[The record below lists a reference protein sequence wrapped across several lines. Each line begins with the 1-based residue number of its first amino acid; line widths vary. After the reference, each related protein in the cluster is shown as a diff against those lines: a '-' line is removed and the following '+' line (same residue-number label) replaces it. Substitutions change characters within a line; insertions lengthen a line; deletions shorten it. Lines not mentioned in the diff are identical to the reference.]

1 MDGSNNLLRAYTDQ
15 ILNELNKWYNITI
28 TVDTTLTSLAKVKFF
43 VNGSSVSSAVISS
56 LNAPDDITLS
66 LGHSRSSTLDA
77 YSRYYYKISSID
89 KYKLESAASNYK
101 SIQVGSNVSF
111 SSVLIKW
118 EEIANSNG
126 YKIYRSTSSVF
137 GANSLLATISGSETT
152 IFWDRG
158 TPVVSGSPPVTS
170 ESKYSDTMASF
181 YDGNDMALSLG
192 SAPIED
198 NTDNNYF
205 EGQINMMHVY
215 KTNLSSSQ
223 ISRNFEIN
231 KKKFSSIGLV
241 GTGERATATSS
252 ASTGFAEGVGAY

>member
-1 MDGSNNLLRAYTDQ
+1 MVS
-15 ILNELNKWYNITI
+15 E
-28 TVDTTLTSLAKVKFF
+28 SKVQFF
-43 VNGSSVSSAVISS
+43 VNGSSVSSTVISS
-56 LNAPDDITLS
+56 LNAPDDITLNLGQSS
-66 LGHSRSSTLDA
+66 LSTLGA
-77 YSRYYYKISSID
+77 NSRYYYKISSID

-101 SIQVGSNVSF
+101 SIKVGDNVAF
-111 SSVLIKW
+111 SSVFIKW
-118 EEIANSNG
+118 EKIANSNG
-126 YKIYRSTSSVF
+126 YKIYRSPSSVF
-137 GANSLLATISGSETT
+137 GVNSLLATISGNKTT
-152 IFWDRG
+152 HFWDRG
-158 TPVVSGSPPVTS
+158 TPVVSGLPLATS
-170 ESKYSDTMASF
+170 ELKYSDTMASF

-241 GTGERATATSS
+241 GTGEGTTATSS
-252 ASTGFAEGVGAY
+252 ASTGASGVSGY

>member
-1 MDGSNNLLRAYTDQ
+1 MDGSNNLLRAYTGQ

-28 TVDTTLTSLAKVKFF
+28 TVDATLASSAKVKFF
-43 VNGSSVSSAVISS
+43 VNGLLVSSTIISS
-56 LNAPDDITLS
+56 LNAPNDIALS
-66 LGHSRSSTLDA
+66 SGYSGVSTLDPF
-77 YSRYYYKISSID
+77 SRYYYKISSMD
-89 KYKLESAASNYK
+89 KYQFESAASDNK
-101 SIQVGSNVSF
+101 SIQIGNNAAF

-118 EEIANSNG
+118 EGVANSNG

-137 GANSLLATISGSETT
+137 EANSLLATVSGSETT

-158 TPVVSGSPPVTS
+158 TSVVAGSPPVTS
-170 ESKYSDTMASF
+170 ESKYSDAITSF

-192 SAPIED
+192 SAPIKN

-205 EGQINMMHVY
+205 EGQIHMLHIY

-223 ISRNFEIN
+223 INRNFEIN

-241 GTGERATATSS
+241 GTGERAATTSS
-252 ASTGFAEGVGAY
+252 ALASGASAAVY